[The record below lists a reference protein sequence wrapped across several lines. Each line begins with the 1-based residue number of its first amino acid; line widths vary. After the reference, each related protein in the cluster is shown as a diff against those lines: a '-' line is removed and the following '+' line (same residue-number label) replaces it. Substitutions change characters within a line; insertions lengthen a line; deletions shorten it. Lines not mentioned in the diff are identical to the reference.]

1 MHLVLKLF
9 IVFRILAVVKL
20 IVQLRFE
27 LSGLNLFGSS
37 SGHGASDL
45 VKFLQ
50 SLLRDYAKR
59 VLSFFRL
66 RRFFCFICSG

>member
-1 MHLVLKLF
+1 
-9 IVFRILAVVKL
+9 
-20 IVQLRFE
+20 
-27 LSGLNLFGSS
+27 LNLFGSS

-66 RRFFCFICSG
+66 RRFFCFISSG